1 MKLNLNLGFSER
13 RRKKEKQIDKVSSL
27 NPDRI
32 VLQRLLRNPVAI
44 VSSAV
49 IVFFILVAILGYW
62 LSPDKTPFAN
72 EQHLEIAVKKPGF
85 KVDMLQISD
94 REAVKQNIFK
104 TMLFG
109 KVSSTTNIPIY
120 SHRNTEKGLEYE
132 IFTGDNPNGGEIKY
146 LDKNTEYRI
155 KTRTYPLGTDRY
167 GRCLLSQL
175 IIGTRVSVSVGFIAI
190 IIAIVIGITLGAL
203 AGYFQGKID
212 AVIMWFINVVWSVP
226 TILLVIAITFALGKG
241 FWQIF
246 VAVGLTMWVDIAR
259 MVRGQVLSLKEKEFV
274 LAGKVLGFSNA
285 RIIIKHILPNVVNA
299 LTVIITSNF
308 ATAILQEAGLSFLGL
323 GVQPPMPSWGSMI
336 KENYG
341 YIILDAAYMAIIP
354 GLAIMI
360 LVLSFFMLGNAI
372 RQATEIKQ

>member
-1 MKLNLNLGFSER
+1 MKQNWNSVFYR
-13 RRKKEKQIDKVSSL
+13 FRKKKYDQTSV

-32 VLQRLLRNPVAI
+32 IWLRLKKNPL
-44 VSSAV
+44 AV
-49 IVFFILVAILGYW
+49 IAMVVISVFIAIAILGYW
-62 LSPDKTPFAN
+62 ITPDKTPFAN

-85 KVDMLQISD
+85 KVKMLHIYD
-94 REAVKQNIFK
+94 KETVKQNIFK

-120 SHRNTEKGLEYE
+120 SYRQTDKGLQYE
-132 IFTGDNPNGGEIKY
+132 VFTGDNPNDGEIKT
-146 LDKNTEYRI
+146 LDKNTKYEITTKRF
-155 KTRTYPLGTDRY
+155 PLGTDRY

-175 IIGTRVSVSVGFIAI
+175 MIGTRVSISVGFIAI
-190 IIAIVIGITLGAL
+190 IIAVLIGITLGAL
-203 AGYFQGKID
+203 AGYYGGKID
-212 AVIMWFINVVWSVP
+212 AVIMWIINVVWSIP

-259 MVRGQVLSLKEKEFV
+259 MVRGQVMSLKEKEFV
-274 LAGKVLGFSNA
+274 LAGKVLGFSDA
-285 RIIIKHILPNVVNA
+285 RIILKHILPNVVGA
-299 LTVIITSNF
+299 LTVVITSNF

-354 GLAIMI
+354 GIAIML
-360 LVLSFFMLGNAI
+360 LVLSFFMLGNAL
-372 RQATEIKQ
+372 RQAMNVKQ